1 MGPCGGLAVR
11 AADVPVPIP
20 VAVGAPVND
29 ESWTP
34 PSWDEV
40 VRTHSARV
48 YRLA

>member
-1 MGPCGGLAVR
+1 MALGGGSDYGEAGFDSFPANTPG
-11 AADVPVPIP
+11 AAEW
-20 VAVGAPVND
+20 A
-29 ESWTP
+29 P

>member
-1 MGPCGGLAVR
+1 MTAI
-11 AADVPVPIP
+11 APID
-20 VAVGAPVND
+20 AP
-29 ESWTP
+29 WTP